1 MINLEFV
8 KRLISSLIL
17 FTIITYVVFYELL
30 LLKFLLL
37 ILLIVSLTEWIKM
50 IKDKLLVLV
59 GGIFITFSFFAA
71 LQIIQINS
79 GFFFYI
85 ILIICISTDIGGYL
99 FGKMI
104 GGPKLT
110 KISPNKTFSGA
121 IGSFLLPILVFLI
134 LINTQNILS
143 FELKINIPL
152 ILLLSLISQIGDLAV
167 SYFKRVYKIKDT
179 GKFIPGHGG
188 LLDRID
194 GMLFVFPFIFL
205 TLQTDQLVF

>member
-37 ILLIVSLTEWIKM
+37 ILLIVSLIEWIKM
-50 IKDKLLVLV
+50 IKNKLLVLV

-79 GFFFYI
+79 GILFYI

-167 SYFKRVYKIKDT
+167 SYFKRVYKVKDT

-205 TLQTDQLVF
+205 ILQTDQLVF

>member
-37 ILLIVSLTEWIKM
+37 ILLIVSLSEWIKM
-50 IKDKLLVLV
+50 IKNKLLVLV

-71 LQIIQINS
+71 FQIIQINS
-79 GFFFYI
+79 GFLFYI

-110 KISPNKTFSGA
+110 KISPNKTISGT
-121 IGSFLLPILVFLI
+121 IGSFLFSL
-134 LINTQNILS
+134 
-143 FELKINIPL
+143 IPL
-152 ILLLSLISQIGDLAV
+152 IIFFNLDYLDLELDLWNFTFIFLVSLISQLGDLLI
-167 SYFKRVYKIKDT
+167 SFFKRKANIKDT
-179 GKFIPGHGG
+179 GRILPGHGG
-188 LLDRID
+188 VLDRLD
-194 GMLFVFPFIFL
+194 GIIFAIPFSYILLILF
-205 TLQTDQLVF
+205 

>member
-1 MINLEFV
+1 M
-8 KRLISSLIL
+8 
-17 FTIITYVVFYELL
+17 
-30 LLKFLLL
+30 
-37 ILLIVSLTEWIKM
+37 
-50 IKDKLLVLV
+50 
-59 GGIFITFSFFAA
+59 
-71 LQIIQINS
+71 
-79 GFFFYI
+79 
-85 ILIICISTDIGGYL
+85 
-99 FGKMI
+99 
-104 GGPKLT
+104 
-110 KISPNKTFSGA
+110 
-121 IGSFLLPILVFLI
+121 LPILVFLI

-205 TLQTDQLVF
+205 ILQTDQLVF

>member
-50 IKDKLLVLV
+50 IKNKLLVLV

-79 GFFFYI
+79 GFLFYI

-121 IGSFLLPILVFLI
+121 IGSFFAS
-134 LINTQNILS
+134 NIS
-143 FELKINIPL
+143 FFNSNQYTK
-152 ILLLSLISQIGDLAV
+152 
-167 SYFKRVYKIKDT
+167 YFI
-179 GKFIPGHGG
+179 I
-188 LLDRID
+188 
-194 GMLFVFPFIFL
+194 
-205 TLQTDQLVF
+205 